1 MNANVDVIVK
11 LQSYENELKSA
22 LSDSKKKEIE
32 DEIIFLKTQIPTDT
46 LTRFYKLY
54 NRHGDAIV
62 RANGGFCQGCFI
74 NLPTSQHSS
83 LSYSDDMSVCQNCGR
98 FLYIDSEETVAIF

>member
-1 MNANVDVIVK
+1 MKANVEVLVK
-11 LQSYENELKSA
+11 LQSYENDLKKCNSE
-22 LSDSKKKEIE
+22 SQRKQIE
-32 DEIIFLKTQIPTDT
+32 DEIIFLKTQTPTET

-54 NRHGDAIV
+54 HRHGDAIV

-74 NLPTSQHSS
+74 NLPTSQHSL